1 VFRLSTY
8 EAFDRNL
15 VRTGAAVT
23 VVCPLL
29 LCSTGVVYE
38 YDTKDTACDSLV
50 RTCTTGIN
58 QGPHTRRDNAYVLH
72 LVLPSTCGTR
82 SSSSAAGLPP
92 VITTQGEKHAISRW
106 IPCTRASEHDEAGPQ
121 VNAKLRACLVRISQ
135 PAPSVGRAAGGY
147 HRRLSQVRLGRGGGG
162 YSQLRSSI
170 GALTPV
176 SVGGASCRERPTGSR
191 RCRRAAAC
199 LSDPASSPPH
209 QRARAEEAREV
220 TRPLMLTRSLT
231 RRGVTGRRPEAVRA

>member
-1 VFRLSTY
+1 
-8 EAFDRNL
+8 
-15 VRTGAAVT
+15 
-23 VVCPLL
+23 
-29 LCSTGVVYE
+29 
-38 YDTKDTACDSLV
+38 
-50 RTCTTGIN
+50 
-58 QGPHTRRDNAYVLH
+58 
-72 LVLPSTCGTR
+72 
-82 SSSSAAGLPP
+82 
-92 VITTQGEKHAISRW
+92 
-106 IPCTRASEHDEAGPQ
+106 
-121 VNAKLRACLVRISQ
+121 VNAKLRARLFLISQ
-135 PAPSVGRAAGGY
+135 PAPSVGRPAGGY
-147 HRRLSQVRLGRGGGG
+147 RRLSQVRLGRGGGG

-231 RRGVTGRRPEAVRA
+231 RRGVTGRRPEAVRAGWSHGQGDDKRARRTPAAAARPHTHAACTLDHYGLVGRVE